1 MFMLDTDMC
10 IYLVNERDPAL
21 REKFEVNASDI
32 CISSITYAQL
42 CFGVAHS
49 TQVKL
54 NRRELNAFC
63 LDLDILPFDTDA
75 GVHYGEIRHALTR
88 RGELIGANDLLIAG
102 HARSAGATLIT
113 NNQKEFGRVPDLETE
128 NWLAGTAE

>member
-21 REKFEVNASDI
+21 QEKFEVNASAI
-32 CISSITYAQL
+32 CISSITYAEL

-49 TQVKL
+49 TQVKR
-54 NRRELNAFC
+54 NRRELNALC

-75 GVHYGEIRHALTR
+75 GVHFGDIRHALTR

-113 NNQKEFGRVPDLETE
+113 NNQKDFGRVPDLETE

>member
-21 REKFEVNASDI
+21 QEKFEVNASAI
-32 CISSITYAQL
+32 CISSITYAEL

-49 TQVKL
+49 TQARR